1 MDKSLEL
8 VSLEDVAGDFTWGEG
23 GGLNDAQRTL
33 YRDVMLETYH
43 SLVSLGYC
51 ISKPEAILKLEK
63 GAESLMIE
71 EQPNQSLPDVQIVND
86 IIERSQESHG
96 RYLWQGVIIKGNQSA
111 EERVE
116 LGKSLNAY
124 STHILNL
131 VINNENY
138 SGVGHELFNK
148 YQNAVLPETDA
159 MCAGQKPVERNISE
173 NHTVIMNILV
183 SILRFQLGNFLNI
196 VEKDNPPTQC
206 Q

>member
-71 EQPNQSLPDVQIVND
+71 EQPNQSLP
-86 IIERSQESHG
+86 
-96 RYLWQGVIIKGNQSA
+96 
-111 EERVE
+111 
-116 LGKSLNAY
+116 
-124 STHILNL
+124 
-131 VINNENY
+131 
-138 SGVGHELFNK
+138 GVGVAGWYSPEAPWPSHSVGIACSLVVRGKHLFLI
-148 YQNAVLPETDA
+148 LPSLPTT
-159 MCAGQKPVERNISE
+159 I
-173 NHTVIMNILV
+173 
-183 SILRFQLGNFLNI
+183 QLTSWLL
-196 VEKDNPPTQC
+196 PPGCEVRATQ
-206 Q
+206 